1 MIVQIKKITVG
12 LFAAIVGAHF
22 ACAQSLGTDAL
33 PERPTAERLVREV
46 PAVAAVP
53 EAASTYQTESSNKD
67 GESIVQTALQYL
79 GARYRAGHSGPSA
92 FDCSGFTSYIYKLEN
107 ISISRSS
114 RSQYQEGTPIR
125 QIADLQ
131 KGDLVFFGGS
141 RSRRTVGHVGIVTDV
156 DPGGNGFKFIHAAR
170 NGVIVSDSNSA
181 YYSRRYLGA
190 RRILPD

>member
-12 LFAAIVGAHF
+12 LIATFIGAGF
-22 ACAQSLGTDAL
+22 GCAQSLETDVL
-33 PERPTAERLVREV
+33 PERPMAEPLVREV
-46 PAVAAVP
+46 PAVAVAP
-53 EAASTYQTESSNKD
+53 EVASFHQQKNSNEE

-114 RSQYQEGTPIR
+114 RSQYREGTPIR
-125 QIADLQ
+125 RIADLQ

-141 RSRRTVGHVGIVTDV
+141 ASRRTVGHVGIVTDV
-156 DPGGNGFKFIHAAR
+156 DPEGNGFKFIHAAR
-170 NGVIVSDSNSA
+170 TGVIVSDSNSA

-190 RRILPD
+190 RRIIPD